1 MSYYIPRDNVF
12 IEGILYI
19 PKEQQYNE
27 YFSYTHGNTSVVDNP
42 KDIKKMN
49 IPDLKK
55 LAKSIGILPIPKGK
69 QELVLFLQSKIVFE

>member
-1 MSYYIPRDNVF
+1 MSYYRPRDNVF

-27 YFSYTHGNTSVVDNP
+27 YFSYIHMNTSVIDNP
-42 KDIKKMN
+42 KDIKSMS

-55 LAKSIGILPIPKGK
+55 LAKSIGILPIPKNK
-69 QELVLFLQSKIVFE
+69 QELVLCLQSKIVFE